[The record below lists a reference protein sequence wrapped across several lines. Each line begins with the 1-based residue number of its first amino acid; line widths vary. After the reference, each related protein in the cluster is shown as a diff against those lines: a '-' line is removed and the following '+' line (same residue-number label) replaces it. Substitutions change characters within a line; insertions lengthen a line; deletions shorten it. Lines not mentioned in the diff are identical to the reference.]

1 MPHDTWTGRDLPVL
15 RTVVECYEESG
26 TFLTRA
32 ADLERRTGFDHD
44 TVQRA
49 LRALNSLPSFFEKVT
64 EASGGE
70 VIFVGPPTA
79 RARQVAGFW
88 PSPETLFDSLV
99 EALEG
104 AATDE
109 TRQPE
114 ERSKL
119 EKAAL
124 YLSSTAAQVAIAAL
138 GGAGGNLL
146 SQ

>member
-15 RTVVECYEESG
+15 RAVVDCSEEPG
-26 TFLTRA
+26 TLLTRA

-44 TVQRA
+44 TVQSA
-49 LRALNSLPSFFEKVT
+49 LRTLNSFPSFFEEVTESSGGKVT
-64 EASGGE
+64 
-70 VIFVGPPTA
+70 FVSPPTA
-79 RARQVAGFW
+79 RARQVAGGW
-88 PSPETLFDSLV
+88 PSPETVCDRLI

-104 AATDE
+104 AAADE

-124 YLSSTAAQVAIAAL
+124 HLGSTATQVAIAAL
-138 GGAGGNLL
+138 GGAGIY
-146 SQ
+146 